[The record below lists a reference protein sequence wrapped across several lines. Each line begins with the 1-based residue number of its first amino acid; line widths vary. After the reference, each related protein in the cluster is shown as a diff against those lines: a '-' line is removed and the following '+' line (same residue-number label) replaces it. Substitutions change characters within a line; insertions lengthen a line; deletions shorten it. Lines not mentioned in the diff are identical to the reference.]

1 MKKIDNIEQWN
12 ILCAALK
19 EKGWR
24 LWQMQYRWNEP
35 EGFHAWF
42 WKEGKKDVEVVT
54 YSEEV
59 QEEILRY
66 NESYG
71 KN

>member
-1 MKKIDNIEQWN
+1 MKKIELIEQWN
-12 ILCAALK
+12 ILAAALK

-42 WKEGKKDVEVVT
+42 MKEGKSDVEVVT
-54 YSEEV
+54 MCYWIS
-59 QEEILRY
+59 IW
-66 NESYG
+66 
-71 KN
+71 